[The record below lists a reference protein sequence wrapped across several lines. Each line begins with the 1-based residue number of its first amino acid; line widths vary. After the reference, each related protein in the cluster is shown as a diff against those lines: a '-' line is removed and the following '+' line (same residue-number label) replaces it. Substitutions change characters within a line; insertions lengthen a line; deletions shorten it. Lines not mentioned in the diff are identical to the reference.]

1 MEPRQEKL
9 LKLIIENYIKTA
21 EPIGSKF
28 IVEVGDLEVSAP
40 TIRNEMRELEN
51 SGFLTQPH
59 TSAGRIPTEK
69 GYQYYVETL
78 MQPQEISKKN
88 KEILT
93 QIIKQTND
101 EIKKIKNTVKKIAE
115 IANNAI
121 IVAFDKDN
129 IYYTGISNLFTQ
141 PEFLDQVN
149 LSSISSMF
157 DQCENCLDSLFVC
170 VFTSQII
177 HHKSFQI
184 FFTDFVI
191 YQEQVISLPVFI
203 KKLFPGIQWFPDA
216 TAFSSSAR
224 HIK

>member
-28 IVEVGDLEVSAP
+28 VVEIGDLEVSAP

-51 SGFLTQPH
+51 SGFLTHPH

-69 GYQYYVETL
+69 GYQYYVENI
-78 MQPQEISKKN
+78 MQAQEIDKKN

-101 EIKKIKNTVKKIAE
+101 EIKDIKNTVKKIAE
-115 IANNAI
+115 IANNAV
-121 IVAFDKDN
+121 IVAFDKDSV
-129 IYYTGISNLFTQ
+129 YYTGISNLFAQ

-157 DQCENCLDSLFVC
+157 DQCENCLDGLFETIGSDVSILIGQNNPFGSACGLVACKLPNNALIALVGPIRMDYAESVSLVN
-170 VFTSQII
+170 
-177 HHKSFQI
+177 
-184 FFTDFVI
+184 
-191 YQEQVISLPVFI
+191 FI
-203 KKLFPGIQWFPDA
+203 KESI
-216 TAFSSSAR
+216 
-224 HIK
+224 

>member
-69 GYQYYVETL
+69 GYQYYVENL

-157 DQCENCLDSLFVC
+157 DQCENCLDSLFETIGSGVSILIGQNNPFGSACGLIVC
-170 VFTSQII
+170 KLSNNALVALVGPTRMNYAES
-177 HHKSFQI
+177 
-184 FFTDFVI
+184 V
-191 YQEQVISLPVFI
+191 SLINFI
-203 KKLFPGIQWFPDA
+203 RESI
-216 TAFSSSAR
+216 
-224 HIK
+224 